1 MKISEYIDRR
11 DKLTNTLFLINSDGE
26 GYYVENHKLYT
37 REEFNRRYPL
47 PVSLIMHNGSNA
59 DGSKNYLHTD

>member
-11 DKLTNTLFLINSDGE
+11 DKLTNTLFIISSDGE
-26 GYYVENHKLYT
+26 GHFVENHKLYT

-47 PVSLIMHNGSNA
+47 PVSLVLYNGENS
-59 DGSKNYLHTD
+59 DKTKSYLHTD